1 MSQEKTYINQWVG
14 VAWATRPPAYEYT
27 QYCQKMCIF
36 KAYDNKEKQPK
47 MHIFAVSN

>member
-1 MSQEKTYINQWVG
+1 MGYG
-14 VAWATRPPAYEYT
+14 AWATRPPAYEYT
-27 QYCQKMCIF
+27 QYRQKMCIF